1 METVEIARLADVAA
15 FINHSDGQRRQNAT
29 VVLLLA
35 LGGIFTD
42 AYDFTSL
49 SIGAVQL
56 KHEFGLTPLA
66 LGTLT
71 SSMALGALLGGL
83 FGGYVTDRVGRVR
96 MFAVNMALFV
106 LATLVAALAPNYGV
120 LLVARVF
127 MGIGVGLD
135 FPVAMSFIAE
145 YSSLR
150 RKGSA
155 VNLWQAVW
163 YTAGACCYIVG
174 LAMIGL
180 GAGPSL
186 WRWAVAFGALPAF
199 VVLLLRFVLMH
210 ESPLWEAARGN
221 LAAAGRILEA
231 TYHVRVH
238 VDPAAQAR
246 FSVRSHRESL
256 AVYGQLFSPRY
267 RWRTIQSLLVSTTQN
282 VEYYGVAFYFPTIA
296 LILFGR
302 GLAVAIAGSLVFNL
316 FGIAG
321 GVLQSRLTNRVG
333 VRRLAIIGFTGVI
346 ATLVVLGLTGRHI
359 PPLAGALLIGLFIFS
374 HAFGPG
380 SQGLTLATLSF
391 PTEMR
396 GVATGFV
403 QACQRVGSIFGF
415 YYFPL
420 LVASITL
427 YPTLLVLALV
437 PAIGLLSALLIR
449 WDPTGMDLD
458 IEDGATA
465 NNRASLGERVAS

>member
-1 METVEIARLADVAA
+1 MDTIRIGRLADVAD
-15 FINHSDGQRRQNAT
+15 FINRADGQRRQNAT

-56 KHEFGLTPLA
+56 RHEFGLTPVG

-71 SSMALGALLGGL
+71 SSMAIGAVLGGL
-83 FGGYVTDRVGRVR
+83 FGGYYTDRLGRVK
-96 MFAVNMALFV
+96 MFAVNMMLFV
-106 LATLVAALAPNYGV
+106 AATLVAALAPNYGV
-120 LLVARVF
+120 LLGARLF

-145 YSSLR
+145 YNPLR

-155 VNLWQAVW
+155 VNLWQPVW
-163 YTAGACCYIVG
+163 YTAGACCYLIG

-180 GAGPSL
+180 GAGHPR
-186 WRWAVAFGALPAF
+186 WRWAVAFGAVPAF
-199 VVLLLRFVLMH
+199 IVLLLRFVIMH

-221 LAAAGRILEA
+221 LAGAAAILEA
-231 TYHVRVH
+231 TYHVRVD
-238 VDPAAQAR
+238 VDPTAQAR
-246 FSVRSHRESL
+246 FSVKAHRESL
-256 AVYGQLFSPRY
+256 AVYRALFSPRY
-267 RWRTIQSLLVSTTQN
+267 RYRTLQAVLISTTQN
-282 VEYYGVAFYFPTIA
+282 AEYYAVAFYLPSIA
-296 LILFGR
+296 LLIFGR

-316 FGIAG
+316 FGIVG
-321 GVLQSRLTNRVG
+321 GSLQSRLTNRIG
-333 VRRLAIIGFTGVI
+333 IRRLAIIGFSGVI
-346 ATLVVLGLTGRHI
+346 ATLLVLGLLGRHI
-359 PPLAGALLIGLFIFS
+359 PPLLGGLFVGLFIFS

-391 PTEMR
+391 PTAMR
-396 GVATGFV
+396 GAAAGFV
-403 QACQRVGSIFGF
+403 QACQRCGSVFGF

-427 YPTLLVLALV
+427 
-437 PAIGLLSALLIR
+437 
-449 WDPTGMDLD
+449 
-458 IEDGATA
+458 
-465 NNRASLGERVAS
+465 